1 MFALPAAPII
11 RRRGWVIV
19 AWAALAL
26 LFGPRACH
34 VQQVLAL
41 RGGGSESTE
50 SSRATALLKE
60 VFPTPF
66 ADYVA
71 IVVHGRVR
79 WTNARFEA
87 VLDTL
92 KAAVE
97 GVRTSA
103 DNVRTAAS
111 SYQDSDH
118 SNGQPFVRHMGP
130 GPVVAGPSPV
140 LALPRQSITNVG
152 GGAA

>member
-50 SSRATALLKE
+50 SSRATELLKKA
-60 VFPTPF
+60 FPTAE
-66 ADYVA
+66 ADTQDGLRLSWADRWVHVRPSGTEP
-71 IVVHGRVR
+71 IVRVIAEAP
-79 WTNARFEA
+79 TNEGAHELVRRSREP
-87 VLDTL
+87 LD
-92 KAAVE
+92 
-97 GVRTSA
+97 
-103 DNVRTAAS
+103 
-111 SYQDSDH
+111 
-118 SNGQPFVRHMGP
+118 
-130 GPVVAGPSPV
+130 
-140 LALPRQSITNVG
+140 ALRS
-152 GGAA
+152 

>member
-1 MFALPAAPII
+1 MPFEVVPEDLVAHASHLDGLVDRLNTAVSAAGSAMDPHAYGLLCAFLPPILNPTAQQAA
-11 RRRGWVIV
+11 
-19 AWAALAL
+19 
-26 LFGPRACH
+26 
-34 VQQVLAL
+34 
-41 RGGGSESTE
+41 E
-50 SSRATALLKE
+50 
-60 VFPTPF
+60 
-66 ADYVA
+66 
-71 IVVHGRVR
+71 
-79 WTNARFEA
+79 
-87 VLDTL
+87 TL